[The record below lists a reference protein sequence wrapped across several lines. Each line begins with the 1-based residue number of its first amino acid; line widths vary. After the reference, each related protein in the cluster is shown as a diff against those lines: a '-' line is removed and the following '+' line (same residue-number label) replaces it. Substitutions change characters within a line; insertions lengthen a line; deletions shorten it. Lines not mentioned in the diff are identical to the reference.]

1 MRRLGL
7 FVLAAVC
14 AVAIGVGAA
23 EVQSRMTSKP
33 SIAERAA
40 ATNALSA
47 PAAPTK
53 LTAMTEEMVAAIRR
67 SRNDV
72 VEDIRAD
79 CKYRFPGANDSGV
92 RGACVDR
99 QRGLFD
105 QMRNLFDT
113 ADDKL
118 ARGAIIYCMNENRS
132 LNGFDW
138 QDVSWCYERNLVA
151 ARKAS

>member
-1 MRRLGL
+1 MKKAVL
-7 FVLAAVC
+7 FGLAAIGAL
-14 AVAIGVGAA
+14 AVGIGAA
-23 EVQSRMTSKP
+23 EVQSRLLPKQ

-40 ATNALSA
+40 AANALSA
-47 PAAPTK
+47 PTTPSASSQ
-53 LTAMTEEMVAAIRR
+53 MVEEMVSAIRR
-67 SRNDV
+67 PRNDV
-72 VEDIRAD
+72 IESIRAD

-151 ARKAS
+151 MKKSN